1 LANLIEADYNCSLA
15 SLRERLKNAWTG
27 GLNMMV
33 RLRNCLL
40 FWTVVVTVVLPAYG
54 WENQAASDKVIKL
67 FNGKDLTNFY
77 TWLVD
82 FKERDPDKVFSVV
95 DQIDG
100 APALRASGQHWGG
113 LITKQEFSNYRLIV
127 EFRWGLLTWGDRK
140 DKSRDS
146 GILVH
151 AQGPEGNYSK
161 DFNGP
166 WMRSVEFQ
174 IIEGGTGDFILVN
187 GYSPVGELI
196 KVSLT
201 ATMKKDR
208 DGENVFDPGGKL
220 TPVEGQT
227 RINWYGR
234 DLDWEDKLGFR
245 GKEDVESP
253 TGQWTRVEVVCDGDS
268 ITNIVNGRVVNKA
281 IRSNLTSGKIL
292 LQSEGAEIFFRR
304 VDLEPLAK

>member
-1 LANLIEADYNCSLA
+1 MY
-15 SLRERLKNAWTG
+15 
-27 GLNMMV
+27 
-33 RLRNCLL
+33 RLRPLVLL
-40 FWTVVVTVVLPAYG
+40 WILVVAPVFSSYG
-54 WENQAASDKVIKL
+54 LDNQVRSDKVIRL
-67 FNGKDLTNFY
+67 FNGKDLTNFD

-82 FKERDPDKVFSVV
+82 FKDKDPDKVFSVV
-95 DQIDG
+95 DQVDG
-100 APALRASGQHWGG
+100 APAIRASGQHWGG
-113 LITKQEFSNYRLIV
+113 LITQQEFSNYRLIV
-127 EFRWGLLTWGDRK
+127 EFRWGLLTWGERK
-140 DKSRDS
+140 SKARDS

-166 WMRSVEFQ
+166 WMRSIEFQ

-187 GYSPVGELI
+187 GYNQNGELVKI
-196 KVSLT
+196 SLAATT
-201 ATMKKDR
+201 AKDR
-208 DGENVFDPGGKL
+208 DGETIFDPSGKL
-220 TPVEGQT
+220 NSFQGQP

-234 DLDWEDKLGFR
+234 DPDWEDRLGFR

-253 TGQWTRVEVVCDGDS
+253 AGQWTRVEAICDGDT

-281 IRSNLTSGKIL
+281 IRLNQTSGKIL

>member
-1 LANLIEADYNCSLA
+1 MY
-15 SLRERLKNAWTG
+15 
-27 GLNMMV
+27 
-33 RLRNCLL
+33 RLRPLVLL
-40 FWTVVVTVVLPAYG
+40 WILVVAPVFPSYG
-54 WENQAASDKVIKL
+54 LDNQASSDKVIRL
-67 FNGKDLTNFY
+67 FNGKDLTNFD

-82 FKERDPDKVFSVV
+82 FKDKDPDKVFSVV
-95 DQIDG
+95 DQVDG
-100 APALRASGQHWGG
+100 APAIRASGQHWGG
-113 LITKQEFSNYRLIV
+113 LITQQEFSNYRLIV
-127 EFRWGLLTWGDRK
+127 EFRWGLLTWGERK
-140 DKSRDS
+140 SKARDS

-166 WMRSVEFQ
+166 WMRSIEFQ

-187 GYSPVGELI
+187 GYNQNGELVKI
-196 KVSLT
+196 SLAATT
-201 ATMKKDR
+201 AKDR
-208 DGENVFDPGGKL
+208 DGETIFDPSGKL
-220 TPVEGQT
+220 NSFQGQP

-234 DLDWEDKLGFR
+234 DPDWEDRLGFR

-253 TGQWTRVEVVCDGDS
+253 AGQWTRLEAVCDGDT

-281 IRSNLTSGKIL
+281 IRLNQTSGKIL

>member
-1 LANLIEADYNCSLA
+1 LLWILVVAPVFSSY
-15 SLRERLKNAWTG
+15 
-27 GLNMMV
+27 GLD
-33 RLRNCLL
+33 
-40 FWTVVVTVVLPAYG
+40 
-54 WENQAASDKVIKL
+54 NQVSSDKVIRL

-82 FKERDPDKVFSVV
+82 FKGSDPDKVFSVV
-95 DQIDG
+95 DQVDG
-100 APALRASGQHWGG
+100 APAIRASGQHWGG
-113 LITKQEFSNYRLIV
+113 LITQQEFSNYRLIV
-127 EFRWGLLTWGDRK
+127 EFRWGLLTWGERK
-140 DKSRDS
+140 SKARDS

-166 WMRSVEFQ
+166 WMRSIEFQ

-187 GYSPVGELI
+187 GYNQNGELMKI
-196 KVSLT
+196 SLAATT
-201 ATMKKDR
+201 AKDR
-208 DGENVFDPGGKL
+208 DGETIFDPSGKL
-220 TPVEGQT
+220 NSFQGQP

-234 DLDWEDKLGFR
+234 DPDWEDRLGFR

-253 TGQWTRVEVVCDGDS
+253 AGQWTRVEAVCDGDT

-281 IRSNLTSGKIL
+281 TRLNQTSGKIL

>member
-1 LANLIEADYNCSLA
+1 MY
-15 SLRERLKNAWTG
+15 
-27 GLNMMV
+27 
-33 RLRNCLL
+33 RLRPLVLL
-40 FWTVVVTVVLPAYG
+40 WILVVAPVFSSYG
-54 WENQAASDKVIKL
+54 LDNQVRSDKVIRL
-67 FNGKDLTNFY
+67 FNGKDLTNFD

-82 FKERDPDKVFSVV
+82 FKDKDPDKVFSVV
-95 DQIDG
+95 DQVDG
-100 APALRASGQHWGG
+100 APAIRASGQHWGG
-113 LITKQEFSNYRLIV
+113 LITQQEFSNYRLIV
-127 EFRWGLLTWGDRK
+127 EFRWGLLTWGERK
-140 DKSRDS
+140 SKARDS

-166 WMRSVEFQ
+166 WMRSIEFQ

-187 GYSPVGELI
+187 GYNQNGELVKI
-196 KVSLT
+196 SLAATT
-201 ATMKKDR
+201 AKDR
-208 DGENVFDPGGKL
+208 DGETIFDPSGKL
-220 TPVEGQT
+220 NSFQGQP

-234 DLDWEDKLGFR
+234 DPDWEDRLGFR

-253 TGQWTRVEVVCDGDS
+253 AGQWTRVEAVCDGDT

-281 IRSNLTSGKIL
+281 IRLNQTSGKIL

>member
-1 LANLIEADYNCSLA
+1 MY
-15 SLRERLKNAWTG
+15 
-27 GLNMMV
+27 
-33 RLRNCLL
+33 RLRPLVLL
-40 FWTVVVTVVLPAYG
+40 WILVVAPVFSSYG
-54 WENQAASDKVIKL
+54 LDNQVSSDKVIRL
-67 FNGKDLTNFY
+67 FNGKDLTNFD

-82 FKERDPDKVFSVV
+82 FKDKDPDKVFSVV
-95 DQIDG
+95 DQVDG
-100 APALRASGQHWGG
+100 APAIRASGQHWGG
-113 LITKQEFSNYRLIV
+113 LITQQEFSNYRLIV
-127 EFRWGLLTWGDRK
+127 EFRWGLLTWGERK
-140 DKSRDS
+140 SKARDS

-166 WMRSVEFQ
+166 WMRSIEFQ

-187 GYSPVGELI
+187 GYNQNGELVKI
-196 KVSLT
+196 SLAATT
-201 ATMKKDR
+201 AKDR
-208 DGENVFDPGGKL
+208 DGETIFDPSGKL
-220 TPVEGQT
+220 NSFQGQP

-234 DLDWEDKLGFR
+234 DPDWEDRLGFR

-253 TGQWTRVEVVCDGDS
+253 AGQWTRVEAICDGDT

-281 IRSNLTSGKIL
+281 IRLNQTSGKIL